1 MMIGDAMTP
10 FDPPGGPVWP
20 RFTVDVNIF
29 DANFDLTIVFF
40 DITRLQI
47 FDVNF
52 VSNLQ
57 FSIFPYSILI
67 AFPLRHDYPF
77 FILRY

>member
-29 DANFDLTIVFF
+29 DANFDLTAF
-40 DITRLQI
+40 DIKVVSILQI
-47 FDVNF
+47 
-52 VSNLQ
+52 
-57 FSIFPYSILI
+57 
-67 AFPLRHDYPF
+67 RW
-77 FILRY
+77 